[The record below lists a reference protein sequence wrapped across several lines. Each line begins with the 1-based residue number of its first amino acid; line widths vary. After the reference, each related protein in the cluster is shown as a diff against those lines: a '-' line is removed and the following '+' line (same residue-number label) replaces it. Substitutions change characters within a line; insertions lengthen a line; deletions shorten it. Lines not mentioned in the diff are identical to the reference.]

1 MTRAPAAEPSVQPVR
16 QPRLPWQVKF
26 ASLALIWGASF
37 LFMKVG
43 LRWFDPMQ
51 IATARIVFGTVT
63 VLLLLRLAGGRLPRD
78 RAVWAHLV
86 VVAVFLASL
95 PFVLFPLGEERISS
109 ALAGIGNATTPIATV
124 LATMAML
131 PADRL
136 PARKVAAI
144 LVGFVGVAVIAQP
157 WDAVGQPDLLG
168 FGLTLVAGAS
178 YGLGWTWVR
187 KYLSHADL
195 GGLQLPAALLTVA
208 SAQMLVVLGVWWAFN
223 RDTHS
228 TPWAPASDAIGS
240 GVAPILSLLA
250 LGVLGT
256 GLAYLFQ
263 FDVFRAVGQQV
274 GALVTYLIPVVSV
287 VLGYLVLG
295 ERLGVW
301 QLVGAALVL
310 GSAVVVTR
318 PDRRPAAT
326 DQA

>member
-208 SAQMLVVLGVWWAFN
+208 SAHMLVVLGVWWAFN